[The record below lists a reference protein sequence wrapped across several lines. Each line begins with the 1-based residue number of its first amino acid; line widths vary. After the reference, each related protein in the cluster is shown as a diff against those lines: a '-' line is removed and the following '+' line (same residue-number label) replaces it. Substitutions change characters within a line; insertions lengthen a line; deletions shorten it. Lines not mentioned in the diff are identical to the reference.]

1 MYNQAEKKRSK
12 GNLIPGYTYF
22 RAKFYKKISSIVFL
36 TLLVRYF
43 VLHFYTKSWLR
54 FWIFI
59 CTQIV
64 VILIVPC
71 ERFIYRLS

>member
-54 FWIFI
+54 F
-59 CTQIV
+59 
-64 VILIVPC
+64 
-71 ERFIYRLS
+71 